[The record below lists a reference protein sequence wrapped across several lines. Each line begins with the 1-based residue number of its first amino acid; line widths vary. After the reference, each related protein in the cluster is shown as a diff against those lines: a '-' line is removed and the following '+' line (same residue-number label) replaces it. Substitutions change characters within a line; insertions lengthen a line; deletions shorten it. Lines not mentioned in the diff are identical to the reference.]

1 MTKLMLCCC
10 VLVDAGNVLVGV
22 DDVKFADDDVQQGI
36 GPDTGQVLMQGWS
49 NSMHASFNSV
59 KINSLKRG
67 HIFSFSSSC
76 SLFPLTAVIVEQHL
90 LEDASALFKL
100 ISKRFFSDDTT
111 KMAKFVLISFK

>member
-1 MTKLMLCCC
+1 MAKLMLCCC
-10 VLVDAGNVLVGV
+10 VLVDACNVLVGF
-22 DDVKFADDDVQQGI
+22 DDVKAADDVQQGI